1 MGKEIVLSL
10 INALKT
16 LKNIMI
22 KHNETFRNYLDVRS
36 MFMMNR
42 ILYQGERFKKITQ
55 DINSLMKNA
64 LSQQDFESYLENSE
78 KMQKDLLKREESL
91 NEQVEKAIGDFQ
103 LTLTILKD
111 KILDI
116 DSLLDDLKDK
126 LE

>member
-55 DINSLMKNA
+55 DINSLMKNT
-64 LSQQDFESYLENSE
+64 LSQQDFESYLENSD
-78 KMQKDLLKREESL
+78 KIQKDLLKREESL

-103 LTLTILKD
+103 LTLTNLKD

>member
-1 MGKEIVLSL
+1 MEKEIVLSL

-36 MFMMNR
+36 MSTMNR
-42 ILYQGERFKKITQ
+42 ILYQGERFKKVTQ
-55 DINSLMKNA
+55 DIKLLMKNA
-64 LSQQDFESYLENSE
+64 LSQQDFESYLENSN
-78 KMQKDLLKREESL
+78 KMQRDLLKREEAL
-91 NEQVEKAIGDFQ
+91 NEQVEKAIRDFQ
-103 LTLTILKD
+103 LSLTNLKD
-111 KILDI
+111 KLLDI